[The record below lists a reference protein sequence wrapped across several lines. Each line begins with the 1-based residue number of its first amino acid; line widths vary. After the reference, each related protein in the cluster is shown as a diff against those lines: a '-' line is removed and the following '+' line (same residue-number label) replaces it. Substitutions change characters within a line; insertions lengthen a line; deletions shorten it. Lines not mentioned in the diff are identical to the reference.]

1 MSTLSSGMYSK
12 SPGASGPT
20 VMLMEPDEEPPELLA
35 QTVYVVEACSTV
47 GVPQMLPLVEPNERP
62 LGKAGLISQD
72 VTAPPP
78 LEGVLVVIA
87 VLLVNVM
94 FSGE

>member
-1 MSTLSSGMYSK
+1 MYSK

-20 VMLMEPDEEPPELLA
+20 VMLMLPDEEPPELLA
-35 QTVYVVEACSTV
+35 HTVYVVEDCSTV

-62 LGKAGLISQD
+62 LGKAGLISHE
-72 VTAPPP
+72 VTAPP
-78 LEGVLVVIA
+78 LAVGVVVVMA
-87 VLLVNVM
+87 EFLVNDL